1 MCNRNVWTRHLNPHQ
16 LTHVFIDSD
25 LNVRPGWT
33 RPLRHGH
40 TVSLHH
46 HVREICQTVDTFI
59 LEHHNSSKRLVQS
72 HSSNN
77 NWKSRIKPNGSN
89 CDSETSRYVTVVTLT
104 IICPTLCRRFFHKG
118 CVVVFFSVTAVKS
131 LTYNV
136 MLQIKITDLSVGS
149 GNEVNSRFLAG
160 WPAFEKPANFG
171 GKATL
176 A

>member
-1 MCNRNVWTRHLNPHQ
+1 MFLSTRIWTYDPGEPGLYVTATLCHYIITSERFVKRWIHLFWSII
-16 LTHVFIDSD
+16 T
-25 LNVRPGWT
+25 
-33 RPLRHGH
+33 
-40 TVSLHH
+40 SL
-46 HVREICQTVDTFI
+46 
-59 LEHHNSSKRLVQS
+59 KRLVQS

-89 CDSETSRYVTVVTLT
+89 CDSETSRYVKVVTLT
-104 IICPTLCRRFFHKG
+104 IICPPLCRRFFHKG

-136 MLQIKITDLSVGS
+136 TLQIKITDLSVGS